1 MTDIDALNQMNF
13 SAFSQEFVWLG
24 TKLFKLRTFPEM
36 NFLQSGGW
44 LERVVRGGNMMGASS
59 WGLFSFSLGAV

>member
-13 SAFSQEFVWLG
+13 SVFSLEFVWLG

-44 LERVVRGGNMMGASS
+44 LEGVVRGVA
-59 WGLFSFSLGAV
+59 WLGLAPGVFYP

>member
-13 SAFSQEFVWLG
+13 SAFSLEFVWLG
-24 TKLFKLRTFPEM
+24 TKLFNLRTFPEI

-44 LERVVRGGNMMGASS
+44 LEGVVRGGSLIWASP
-59 WGLFSFSLGAV
+59 WGLLSLG